1 MNVASKKRGRKV
13 KSTITINENP
23 VFNNKELNDL
33 IIHIPKT
40 NSEINYNID
49 NYDYSDNNECIDY
62 VNINICDN
70 CSDKLS
76 NNYIQLPHKYIKGIF
91 YVSNVFC
98 SFECCCRYCID
109 NYSDPF
115 EYISLLNLYYNKLLD
130 SNDKSIISSKPIS
143 KLKINGGNLSI
154 CEYKKYFKKICL
166 NNNNINI
173 KLNVINIIDKDI
185 TINNDKLLNLKL
197 YRKYKANKKPGI
209 VDIMNLDIVNN

>member
-1 MNVASKKRGRKV
+1 MDDYPGDPIKYDIKYDIIKYEGNLAIR
-13 KSTITINENP
+13 
-23 VFNNKELNDL
+23 LN
-33 IIHIPKT
+33 T
-40 NSEINYNID
+40 FRNID

-115 EYISLLNLYYNKLLD
+115 EYISLLNLHYL
-130 SNDKSIISSKPIS
+130 
-143 KLKINGGNLSI
+143 
-154 CEYKKYFKKICL
+154 YFYIYGLIYL
-166 NNNNINI
+166 N
-173 KLNVINIIDKDI
+173 
-185 TINNDKLLNLKL
+185 
-197 YRKYKANKKPGI
+197 P
-209 VDIMNLDIVNN
+209 